1 MRLCDLGG
9 AELQRCDS
17 AQIKFV
23 IPNRAGSPV
32 RNLLFVYDGRM
43 IMTTVAAP
51 PITHL
56 PNYINGQWTSSH
68 THEWRDVTNPAT
80 GEILAQVP
88 LADANE
94 VNEAVEAAA
103 AAFPEW
109 RRTPPEDRIQ
119 PLFKLKML
127 LEDHIDDIAR
137 IITQENGKTFTEAK
151 AEMRRAIEN
160 VEVACG
166 IPMMMQGYNLEDV
179 ARGIDEMMIRQP
191 LGVVAAIVPF
201 NFPGMITFWY
211 LPYAI
216 ATGNTFILKPSERV
230 PLTMRYIYEFLE
242 KTGLPKGVVNLVNGG
257 KAAVDAL
264 LDHPKIRAISF
275 VGSTPVAKYVYS
287 RAAATGKRAQCQ
299 GGAKNH
305 VVVLPDADMPMA
317 TQIIADSAFGCAGQR
332 CLAVSV
338 AVTIGEAQKI
348 FRDSIADA
356 ASKLKVGNGL
366 DEGVQMGPV
375 ITPQSKERVESLIA
389 VGEKQGAKILLDGR
403 NAKIPHGESGNF
415 VNPTILD
422 DVPATSDLADTE
434 IFGPVLSLVHAD
446 NMDEALAFLERSAY
460 GNQASLFTSSG
471 SAARR
476 FRYEAPA
483 GNIGINIGVAA
494 PMAYFPFSGWKNSF
508 FGDLHGQGRDSIEF
522 YTDKK
527 VVVERWAKEHSR
539 KF

>member
-1 MRLCDLGG
+1 M
-9 AELQRCDS
+9 
-17 AQIKFV
+17 
-23 IPNRAGSPV
+23 
-32 RNLLFVYDGRM
+32 
-43 IMTTVAAP
+43 TVAAP
-51 PITHL
+51 PTARL
-56 PNYINGQWTSSH
+56 TNFINGQWTESNSS
-68 THEWRDVTNPAT
+68 EWRDVVNPAT

-88 LADANE
+88 LANAAE
-94 VNEAVEAAA
+94 VNAAVEAAA

-127 LEDHIDDIAR
+127 LEEHIGDIAR

-179 ARGIDEMMIRQP
+179 ARGIDEIMIRQP
-191 LGVVAAIVPF
+191 LGVTAAIVPF
-201 NFPGMITFWY
+201 NFPGMIAFCY

-230 PLTMRYIYEFLE
+230 PLTMRYIYELLE
-242 KTGLPKGVVNLVNGG
+242 KTGLPKGVVSLINGS
-257 KAAVDAL
+257 KAVVDAL
-264 LDHPKIRAISF
+264 IDHPKVRAISF
-275 VGSTPVAKYVYS
+275 VGSTPVARYIYS
-287 RAAATGKRAQCQ
+287 RSAEQGKRCQCQ

-317 TQIIADSAFGCAGQR
+317 TQIITDSAFGCAGQR

-338 AVTIGEAQKI
+338 AITIGEAQKT

-356 ASKLKVGNGL
+356 ASKLRVGNGL
-366 DEGVQMGPV
+366 EDGVQMGPV
-375 ITPQSKERVESLIA
+375 ITSQSKERVESLIGI
-389 VGEKQGAKILLDGR
+389 GEKQGAKVLLDGR
-403 NAKIPHGESGNF
+403 NARIMKYESGNF
-415 VNPTILD
+415 VKPTILD
-422 DVPATSDLADTE
+422 DVPVTSEITDTE

-471 SAARR
+471 AAARR

-508 FGDLHGQGRDSIEF
+508 FGDLHGQGRDSVEF